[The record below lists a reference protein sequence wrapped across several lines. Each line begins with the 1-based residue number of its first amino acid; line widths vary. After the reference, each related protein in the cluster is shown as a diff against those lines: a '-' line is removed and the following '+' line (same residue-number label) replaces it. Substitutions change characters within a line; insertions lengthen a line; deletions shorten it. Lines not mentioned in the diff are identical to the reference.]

1 MIMQEGQTAPEPPR
15 PTEGPG
21 ASQPAWWNQVPILLF
36 GGMLV
41 LMLFRQGRREKQE
54 KQKLLDSLQKND
66 KVLTVGGIYG
76 TIVAI
81 GESGDELTLKIDD
94 NVKVRVTRTAIMRK
108 VSPGDAAKAG
118 EA

>member
-1 MIMQEGQTAPEPPR
+1 MSMQEGQTAPESSR
-15 PTEGPG
+15 PADGPG
-21 ASQPAWWNQVPILLF
+21 TSQPMWWNQVPILLF
-36 GGMLV
+36 GGMLI
-41 LMLFRQGRREKQE
+41 LMLFRQGRKEKQE

-81 GESGDELTLKIDD
+81 NENGDELTLKIDD
-94 NVKVRVTRTAIMRK
+94 NVKVRVTRTAILRK
-108 VSPGDAAKAG
+108 VVPTDAAKTG